1 MEHGAAAITRLAVE
15 HPGVD
20 AACFTSD
27 GLAVGAL
34 FECRRLG
41 WDVPGRL
48 ALAGFGDFE
57 VAAAAAPTLTTVA
70 VPRYRIGEEAA
81 RVILGRID
89 GSIDRG
95 QVIDLGFQVVTREST

>member
-1 MEHGAAAITRLAVE
+1 MAHGASAIARLAVE
-15 HPGVD
+15 HPEVD

-27 GLAVGAL
+27 GLAAGAL

-57 VAAAAAPTLTTVA
+57 VAAAASPTLTTVA

-81 RVILGRID
+81 RIILGRID
-89 GSIDRG
+89 GEIGSG
-95 QVIDLGFQVVTREST
+95 QVIDLGFDVVIREST